1 MKKKIIVIIFVSLF
15 LVTGILYTQTKA
27 QNDFGS
33 NKLSRWGE
41 YLGKNFNCNRKK
53 TEDNEEIYAKGKK
66 ALISVKEMK
75 QAIYFYEIQGNSE
88 EQAKTLAYDY
98 MKKSAALYAEASSKG
113 YTITEEEV
121 KKHVQE
127 LREFMESENLDETSK
142 NQVKSI
148 IEGFGSEEEYWKYEE
163 KVYQKLLVSEKYVSD
178 LQKEF
183 YDNSSYNS
191 EEWNIYFENLKE
203 SLVEKEEFQVIGEL

>member
-1 MKKKIIVIIFVSLF
+1 M
-15 LVTGILYTQTKA
+15 
-27 QNDFGS
+27 
-33 NKLSRWGE
+33 
-41 YLGKNFNCNRKK
+41 
-53 TEDNEEIYAKGKK
+53 
-66 ALISVKEMK
+66 
-75 QAIYFYEIQGNSE
+75 
-88 EQAKTLAYDY
+88 
-98 MKKSAALYAEASSKG
+98 
-113 YTITEEEV
+113 
-121 KKHVQE
+121 
-127 LREFMESENLDETSK
+127 
-142 NQVKSI
+142 SI

>member
-1 MKKKIIVIIFVSLF
+1 M
-15 LVTGILYTQTKA
+15 
-27 QNDFGS
+27 
-33 NKLSRWGE
+33 
-41 YLGKNFNCNRKK
+41 
-53 TEDNEEIYAKGKK
+53 
-66 ALISVKEMK
+66 ISVKEMK

-88 EQAKTLAYDY
+88 EQAITLAYDY

-113 YTITEEEV
+113 YTTTEEEV
-121 KKHVQE
+121 KNHVQE

-191 EEWNIYFENLKE
+191 DEWNTYFENLKE

>member
-1 MKKKIIVIIFVSLF
+1 MKKKIILIIFVSLF
-15 LVTGILYTQTKA
+15 LVTGILYA
-27 QNDFGS
+27 QNNFGS

-66 ALISVKEMK
+66 ALISVKEIK

-88 EQAKTLAYDY
+88 EQAITLAYDY

-113 YTITEEEV
+113 YTTTEEEV